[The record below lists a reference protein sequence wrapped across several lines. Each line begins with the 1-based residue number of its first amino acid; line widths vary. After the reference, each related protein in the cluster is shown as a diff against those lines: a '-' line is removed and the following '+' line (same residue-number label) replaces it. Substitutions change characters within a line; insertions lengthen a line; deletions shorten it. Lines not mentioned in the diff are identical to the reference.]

1 MIIFWEPLFE
11 ATMALKYV
19 RHMVMSYAPNKTTN
33 LRLGGCTP
41 VGVRGRAACAAWHF
55 GGFHKW
61 GGYP

>member
-1 MIIFWEPLFE
+1 MAMIRYDHILGAPQYF
-11 ATMALKYV
+11 

-55 GGFHKW
+55 GRF
-61 GGYP
+61 P